1 MSEQITNMKKRLF
14 LLPVGILITLFS
26 IAGMARV
33 NASNE
38 YTSAY
43 YADFSE
49 KILSAEQPF
58 TQQQAET
65 GTTAAVNGT
74 DDTSDENPQTADT
87 GTGNPQT
94 AGAGYVSIPAGD
106 YIYIEGTGI
115 CYPLV
120 QGEDNSFYLNHL
132 PDGTQSPS
140 GSIFMDYQNVSMDDF
155 NVIIY
160 GHNMKNGTMFG
171 QLSNYGSSG
180 LYAEEHDLLTLS
192 FGGVRYLYE
201 LFCFMR
207 VDWDSP
213 VYQIDPNDK
222 EAWIDDLEPYA
233 LNVFEPE
240 LSAADH
246 FVTLSTCGKSNT
258 EKVITIWKRVSE
270 E

>member
-1 MSEQITNMKKRLF
+1 MSGRITNMKKSLI
-14 LLPVGILITLFS
+14 LLPIGIFTTLFS
-26 IAGMARV
+26 ITGMARV

-38 YTSAY
+38 YTTAY

-58 TQQQAET
+58 AQQRTKPET
-65 GTTAAVNGT
+65 SAAVNGT
-74 DDTSDENPQTADT
+74 ADSGIGTPQTADP
-87 GTGNPQT
+87 GNRNPQA
-94 AGAGYVSIPAGD
+94 AGPDYVSIPAGD

-132 PDGTQSPS
+132 PNGTHSPS
-140 GSIFMDYQNVSMDDF
+140 GSIFMDCQNASMDDF

-171 QLSNYGSSG
+171 QLSNYCSTDY
-180 LYAEEHDLLTLS
+180 YAQEHNLLALS
-192 FGGVRYLYE
+192 FNDVRYLYE

-213 VYQIDPNDK
+213 VYQIDPDDK
-222 EAWIDDLEPYA
+222 EAWIYDLEPYA
-233 LNVFEPE
+233 VKAFEPE

-246 FVTLSTCGKSNT
+246 FVTLSTCGRSNT

-270 E
+270 K

>member
-1 MSEQITNMKKRLF
+1 MRGRIIDMKKSLF

-26 IAGMARV
+26 IAGMAQV

-38 YTSAY
+38 YTAAY

-49 KILSAEQPF
+49 KILSAEQPLA
-58 TQQQAET
+58 QQRVKPET
-65 GTTAAVNGT
+65 AAAVNEPAAAG
-74 DDTSDENPQTADT
+74 NGNRQTAIPD
-87 GTGNPQT
+87 
-94 AGAGYVSIPAGD
+94 YDSVSAGD

-132 PDGTQSPS
+132 PNGAQSPS
-140 GSIFMDYQNVSMDDF
+140 GSIFMDFQNASMDDF

-171 QLSNYGSSG
+171 QLSNYCSINY
-180 LYAEEHDLLTLS
+180 YAQDHDLLILS

-213 VYQIDPNDK
+213 VYQIDPDDK
-222 EAWIDDLEPYA
+222 EIWIDNLEPYA
-233 LNVFEPE
+233 VKAFEPE

-246 FVTLSTCGKSNT
+246 FVTLSTCGRSNT

-270 E
+270 K

>member
-1 MSEQITNMKKRLF
+1 MKKNLI
-14 LLPVGILITLFS
+14 LLPVGIVITLFS
-26 IAGMARV
+26 IAGIERV
-33 NASNE
+33 NAGNT

-49 KILSAEQPF
+49 RILSAEQSCAKQRAG
-58 TQQQAET
+58 TET
-65 GTTAAVNGT
+65 SAAADKTG
-74 DDTSDENPQTADT
+74 DT
-87 GTGNPQT
+87 GKEDPQT
-94 AGAGYVSIPAGD
+94 AGPDDPSIPAGD

-120 QGEDNSFYLNHL
+120 QGEDNRFYLNHL
-132 PDGTQSPS
+132 PNGAQSTS
-140 GSIFMDYQNVSMDDF
+140 GSIFMDCQNASMDDF
-155 NVIIY
+155 NVVIY

-171 QLSNYGSSG
+171 QLSNYCSTDY
-180 LYAEEHDLLTLS
+180 YAKEHDRLTLS

-201 LFCFMR
+201 LFCFLR

-213 VYQIDPNDK
+213 VYQIDPDDK

-233 LNVFEPE
+233 VKAFEPE

-246 FVTLSTCGKSNT
+246 FVTLSTCGRNNT

-270 E
+270 D